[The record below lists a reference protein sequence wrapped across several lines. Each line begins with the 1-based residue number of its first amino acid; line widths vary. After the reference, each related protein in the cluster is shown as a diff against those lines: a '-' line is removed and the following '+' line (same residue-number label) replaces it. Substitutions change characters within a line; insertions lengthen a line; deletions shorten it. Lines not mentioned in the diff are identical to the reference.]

1 MSLCTDPAI
10 AIRQVRSANAEC
22 KAERPSTALNCHGTR
37 TCTSFDNLGTPYLL
51 RISAVEHNGVLVR
64 FWLTNMMYS
73 SLAQTT
79 PMVTFDTGI
88 LNWTADCYRL
98 RKHLSSNTMRVSHM
112 VSRVL
117 NPEPPLTRT
126 MFPSR
131 KAGVGPLE
139 NALFKLHSS
148 LNVLSHIDISA
159 IGNTHIQHHYHG
171 RLLYSSSWRHL
182 AAQAIQG
189 SRS

>member
-1 MSLCTDPAI
+1 MLPNNFRSGILMSLCTDPAI
-10 AIRQVRSANAEC
+10 AIQQVRYANAEC
-22 KAERPSTALNCHGTR
+22 KAKRPSTALDCHGIR
-37 TCTSFDNLGTPYLL
+37 TCASFDNLGTPYLL

-112 VSRVL
+112 VRSHVC
-117 NPEPPLTRT
+117 LT
-126 MFPSR
+126 PS
-131 KAGVGPLE
+131 
-139 NALFKLHSS
+139 LHSLAPCS
-148 LNVLSHIDISA
+148 QV
-159 IGNTHIQHHYHG
+159 G
-171 RLLYSSSWRHL
+171 RQVWAL
-182 AAQAIQG
+182 
-189 SRS
+189 